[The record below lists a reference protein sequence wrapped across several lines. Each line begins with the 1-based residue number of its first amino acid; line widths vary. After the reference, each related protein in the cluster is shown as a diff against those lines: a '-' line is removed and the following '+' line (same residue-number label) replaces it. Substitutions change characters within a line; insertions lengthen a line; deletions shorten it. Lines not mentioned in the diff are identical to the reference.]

1 MDSVGATPQS
11 KKKKYL
17 FSVDKLHENVL
28 VKRKSKSN
36 LDKIELLQIYAKRR
50 RPVIYNIPSSR
61 DSQVIYYIFM
71 RARGFRTSPSLE
83 YKFEFYST
91 QRLAIKA
98 MRRKTRKLIKKSE
111 FVFVEN
117 PSFLNIRAFEKM
129 TTGLGGD
136 LEENQLARAYA
147 PTADVLAADVFN
159 AMSPSDLSNGKTRK
173 ENHMII
179 L

>member
-1 MDSVGATPQS
+1 MDSVGATPQ
-11 KKKKYL
+11 KKKRYV

-28 VKRKSKSN
+28 VKKKSKSN

-71 RARGFRTSPSLE
+71 RAHGFRTSPSLS
-83 YKFEFYST
+83 YKFEFYDT

-111 FVFVEN
+111 FVFVDN
-117 PSFLNIRAFEKM
+117 PSFLNIRAFDKI

-136 LEENQLARAYA
+136 DNQLARAYA
-147 PTADVLAADVFN
+147 PTGDLLASDVLN
-159 AMSPSDLSNGKTRK
+159 AISPGELSNGKTRK
-173 ENHMII
+173 ENHMNI